1 MSCFLGNED
10 PIEYPCDFPIKIMG
24 ERKDEFAG
32 TIVEVIRVH
41 DPLFDAASLDMRL
54 SSKGNYLSLTAGNRC
69 LANDEYRNDF
79 GAAAGAGILCACF
92 PEND

>member
-24 ERKDEFAG
+24 ARKDEFAD
-32 TIVEVIRVH
+32 TIVEVIRLH

-54 SSKGNYLSLTAGNRC
+54 SSKGNYLSLTAVVRATCRQQLDDLYNALSSHPMVRVV
-69 LANDEYRNDF
+69 L
-79 GAAAGAGILCACF
+79 
-92 PEND
+92 